1 MRIEGANGKY
11 LLNLRKSAEG
21 FPSFPHSK
29 KLEKTKINYTFYET
43 QAFF

>member
-21 FPSFPHSK
+21 FPSFSPFK
-29 KLEKTKINYTFYET
+29 KIRKNKNKLHIL
-43 QAFF
+43 